1 MKDTGVD
8 EQDSNE
14 TYVAPNLLLQTTQ
27 FCSLHSLQK
36 HTFFGCHLLIFYVII
51 YILEDYQWGFPDGS
65 LGKEF
70 TCNAGDTGLI
80 PGWGRSPADFQ

>member
-36 HTFFGCHLLIFYVII
+36 HTFFGCHLLIFYAII
-51 YILEDYQWGFPDGS
+51 YVLEAPLCQWGFPDGS
-65 LGKEF
+65 LGKEV
-70 TCNAGDTGLI
+70 THIAGDTGLI
-80 PGWGRSPADFQ
+80 PG